1 MARARLASRSGLWPA
16 RLALALALGVMPAAS
31 ADTVTLTNGNQIVGV
46 ISQETATQITV
57 DTAGGRMTIPRSRI
71 QSIEA
76 GAAWESWMQRAE
88 DLRHRAR
95 WGEALEAYRMALD
108 LMDEAGEAGD
118 SEVRVTA
125 ERAVSECEGQIEAA
139 SALVFRDL
147 LAEVESLVEAGR
159 HQAAITLLEG
169 AIADAQAD
177 QPVEILRQREAEVYL
192 ALARRQSDMTETMNA
207 MQSLRR
213 ALELDPELAEAHLLL
228 GQFLA
233 QRDPASGDAIASL
246 RQALDLF
253 GEETGPEVV
262 NEARY
267 RLALC
272 LEAARQRLE
281 ASEQFAQVHAA
292 AGREYPRALSK
303 AVDNILAWV
312 NAQPMM
318 TAVTSGAVSGET
330 AASAASAE
338 PSPSAG
344 GEAMAE
350 LIRMLNRA
358 HDLDGTRIEPLN
370 LLGDLY
376 NYLGRSGEALDHYR
390 RSLAIQNAQPLIHL
404 RMGEMYAAMPGT
416 EAQMQA
422 EQALRS
428 AVQYDPNLYPA
439 HCALGEVYERR
450 GQIEAA
456 TAEVEAALA
465 INSNFARAYVIRGRL
480 RRAQEDNE
488 GAKADF
494 LAAIQRSGNTLQPR
508 LEMGRILAEENQLD
522 EARTY
527 FDQVLELVEA
537 GDIPPGVDPDN
548 VRSQCHVG
556 IGRLMLRR
564 NQTNQARDAITR
576 ATELDPAYS
585 DAFTALGEVYVALEQ
600 YPDAEQAYQRAISL
614 NPGEPNNYFL
624 LGQLYKE
631 YFPGRDQDAIA
642 NFRLYIENNG
652 TDVEAIRQLLAELG
666 TTL

>member
-376 NYLGRSGEALDHYR
+376 NCLGRSGEALDHYR

-527 FDQVLELVEA
+527 FDQVLSLVEA

-631 YFPGRDQDAIA
+631 YFPERDQDAIA